1 MDQRGSGF
9 PRIVNARF
17 DIGAVEMPPAMGGVR
32 TQSSQGKVA
41 GRDSVRRCLCLC
53 TDNPINSKSQCAM
66 QKNLAGFNRH
76 FRFTRQNTFVRLSK
90 TTAVQIQTLKTQ
102 QLKEDVY
109 EKSKDCVH
117 IGSARTCL
125 LCRSIG
131 SAGSSAANAHP
142 DTDCHPATR

>member
-1 MDQRGSGF
+1 MLALILVQSRCH
-9 PRIVNARF
+9 
-17 DIGAVEMPPAMGGVR
+17 PAMGGVR

-53 TDNPINSKSQCAM
+53 TDNPINSKTSKSQCAM

-102 QLKEDVY
+102 QLKENVY
-109 EKSKDCVH
+109 EKSKDNVH
-117 IGSARTCL
+117 IGSAGACL
-125 LCRSIG
+125 LCCFVD
-131 SAGSSAANAHP
+131 SAGSTAANAHP
-142 DTDCHPATR
+142 DSDCHPTTR